1 MPALLQRPF
10 QPPDATLVNPLLLS
24 HFTATSCIGRGLDAT
39 LDALRDARGG
49 LVPCNFE
56 RADLDTWIGAV
67 DGVDE
72 QPVRADLADFECR
85 NNRLAQLGLT
95 QDGFDARVAAAVAR
109 YGAARV
115 GVFVGTSTAGI
126 LETER
131 AYQRRDPAGGALP
144 ADFATRTRTTRIRRP
159 RSCAHISRCAD
170 RRWRSRLRARR
181 VRRCSAPRAA

>member
-1 MPALLQRPF
+1 M
-10 QPPDATLVNPLLLS
+10 NPLLLS

-95 QDGFDARVAAAVAR
+95 QDGLPVGIDGGNAASAAGAVACGMFQV
-109 YGAARV
+109 GA
-115 GVFVGTSTAGI
+115 
-126 LETER
+126 
-131 AYQRRDPAGGALP
+131 
-144 ADFATRTRTTRIRRP
+144 
-159 RSCAHISRCAD
+159 
-170 RRWRSRLRARR
+170 
-181 VRRCSAPRAA
+181 